1 MSNYTRLTRAST
13 AIVSPSFIIR
23 LALRLSFPFTS
34 HRGRGFAMFNQ
45 AVRNHTAPARTLFP
59 KAAPPNRAAPVSS
72 SQTAGIKRKL
82 DAVQPAPE
90 TPLAVLHSNVYFDEN
105 DFDDDI
111 DLDEP
116 TSFSIN
122 LTQSQSFASSRIQ
135 PPELPPPPEQP
146 APPSDNAPPSTLP
159 LPWSSSPPTNLLP
172 PAKRRTL
179 PWEANENP
187 EPENRPRTKP
197 APRSVIRTPAPNK
210 PSSLPWDKTMSAV
223 KEEQKELRKQQKI
236 RVSSEKN
243 QQHLGTRAPK
253 VASIF
258 LSEEQK
264 RVVEAIVKDGKSI
277 FFTGSAGTGKSVLMR
292 EIIRQLRLRYKRE
305 PDRVAVTASTG
316 LAACNIEGVTLHSFA
331 GIGLGKEPVADL
343 VKKVKRNQK
352 NRTRWLRTKV
362 LIIDEI
368 SMVDGDLFDK
378 LEEIARKIRNNGRPF
393 GGIQLVVTG
402 DFFQLPPVPDST
414 KVAKFAFSASTW
426 NTTIQHTILLTH
438 VFRQKDP
445 KFAAMLNEMRLGKL
459 STETIV
465 AFKELARPLVD
476 DTLEATEL
484 FPTRSEVEN
493 ANSARMSRLSG
504 KTMVFTAVDGGTMQ
518 NEAQRSQLLADCVA
532 PTIQLKKG
540 AQVMLIKNMDESL
553 VNGSLG
559 KVVAFMDE
567 AKFDYYCKHDANFDG
582 GSANDDPNER
592 TINKLKS
599 YENATGSVSTRGI
612 WPVVSFVQPDG
623 TERHLLCQPETWKI
637 ELPNGEVR
645 AQRTQIPLIL
655 AWALSIHKAQ
665 GQTLQRVKVDLG
677 RVFERGQAYVALSRA
692 TSKDGLQVSNFD
704 PRRVMVHPKV
714 LEFYSNLSS
723 IHSITDATNTN
734 ANANSVADGN
744 ASAVGTTST
753 TSTSTST
760 NANTNATA
768 KQSRDQAMTVKRTG
782 TDYMD
787 EWDDEVLQSIY
798 A

>member
-1 MSNYTRLTRAST
+1 MSRYALLARGST
-13 AIVSPSFIIR
+13 AIVTPSFIR
-23 LALRLSFPFTS
+23 LASRWPYSLPS
-34 HRGRGFAMFNQ
+34 HRVRKFTMFNQ
-45 AVRNHTAPARTLFP
+45 AVRNHTAPARPLLP
-59 KAAPPNRAAPVSS
+59 KAAPLNRATPVSS
-72 SQTAGIKRKL
+72 SQQAGFKRKL
-82 DAVQPAPE
+82 DAVQSTPSE
-90 TPLAVLHSNVYFDEN
+90 TPLAILHSNVYFDEN

-116 TSFSIN
+116 TSFSSN
-122 LTQSQSFASSRIQ
+122 LVQSQSFASSRIQ
-135 PPELPPPPEQP
+135 PPELPPPLEQP
-146 APPSDNAPPSTLP
+146 APPSDNVAPPSTIP
-159 LPWSSSPPTNLLP
+159 LPWSSSPPANLLP
-172 PAKRRTL
+172 PAKRRAL
-179 PWEANENP
+179 PWQADATKSETER
-187 EPENRPRTKP
+187 RPRIKQEPKTVP
-197 APRSVIRTPAPNK
+197 RTPASNK
-210 PSSLPWDKTMSAV
+210 TSSLPWDKTMSAV
-223 KEEQKELRKQQKI
+223 KEQQKELRKQQKTRI
-236 RVSSEKN
+236 SSEKN
-243 QQHLGTRAPK
+243 PTHVGTRAPK

-292 EIIRQLRLRYKRE
+292 EIIKKLREKYRKE
-305 PDRVAVTASTG
+305 PDRIAVTASTG

-331 GIGLGKEPVADL
+331 GIGLGKGPVADL
-343 VKKVKRNQK
+343 VKKVKQNQK

-362 LIIDEI
+362 LVIDEI

-445 KFAAMLNEMRLGKL
+445 KFAGMLNEMRLGKL
-459 STETIV
+459 SPETIA
-465 AFKELARPLVD
+465 AFKQLSRPLNFHD
-476 DTLEATEL
+476 SLEATEL

-493 ANSARMSRLSG
+493 ANSARMARLSG
-504 KTMVFTAVDGGTMQ
+504 ETMVFTAVDGGTMQ

-567 AKFDYYCKHDANFDG
+567 ARFDYYTKNDEDFAGDPSHDDRKSQA
-582 GSANDDPNER
+582 
-592 TINKLKS
+592 INKVRS
-599 YENATGSVSTRGI
+599 YENKIGTVSTNGK
-612 WPVVSFVQPDG
+612 WPVVCFVQPDG

-645 AQRTQIPLIL
+645 AQRTQVPLIL

-677 RVFERGQAYVALSRA
+677 RVFEKGQAYVALSRA
-692 TSKDGLQVSNFD
+692 TSQAGLQVSRFD

-714 LEFYSNLSS
+714 LEFYSNLSTVHN
-723 IHSITDATNTN
+723 IKDA
-734 ANANSVADGN
+734 ANSKANILVDGN
-744 ASAVGTTST
+744 NSANVD
-753 TSTSTST
+753 TSTSTSADIDT
-760 NANTNATA
+760 NA
-768 KQSRDQAMTVKRTG
+768 KPSRDQAKIAKRPSTNFS
-782 TDYMD
+782 
-787 EWDDEVLQSIY
+787 DDFDDDVLERVY